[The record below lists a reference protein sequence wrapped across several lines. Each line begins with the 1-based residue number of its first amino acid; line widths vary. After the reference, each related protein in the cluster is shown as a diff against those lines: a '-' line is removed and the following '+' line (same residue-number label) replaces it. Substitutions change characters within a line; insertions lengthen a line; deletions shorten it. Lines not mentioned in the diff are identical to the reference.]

1 MHGKYLFLFKNNTK
15 RKVCAFSF
23 VYPLFYTLLFPF
35 VFRSIITQ
43 NKHLKLIDRTAAES
57 AGGGI
62 ERRWRKA
69 GLE

>member
-1 MHGKYLFLFKNNTK
+1 MCFFLCLSSFLHLD
-15 RKVCAFSF
+15 FSLRLSLDH
-23 VYPLFYTLLFPF
+23 YAK
-35 VFRSIITQ
+35 